1 MKNKIF
7 DKRYRKLYVT
17 IVIFI
22 LIPVFLITTIKPIYR
37 NYIEYKIASRQEEA
51 ARITVSRLKEAVYNN
66 LDSDEPDIKG
76 DIRSNIM
83 TYQYGNF
90 FKYGGLLN
98 SNPMVWLLNNT
109 LTPVDIVRGSVKY
122 HTIRIF
128 SSDYF
133 FHSPDYYYFSSDCS
147 HGIAQLFDENG
158 NEIAANK
165 YSFTA
170 DIIFADEIPI
180 EYCGQYFCD
189 YNPNIPGLSELFE
202 TYETVSNYPNHI
214 VWEGFTL
221 KNAYINFETHS
232 FIPHEGEIRYY
243 NSEEMPE
250 NDLIGSAIEKTYPEF
265 IKRIPINITADI
277 PGYELINLERANRT
291 YPYCKI
297 LETSGEKQEIID
309 LARKYAYEDKEPD
322 YRSRNYETDMITGFS
337 EANER
342 IIVSVS
348 NTHMYS
354 KGHNYTLALTCFTDL
369 DAPEIEEFKS
379 TKAKWLLINVIS
391 IEALILLIMF
401 IKTRSRVRFENY
413 QRDLTNHLAH
423 DIKTPLMAIGGYTE
437 NLLEGDMTEEE
448 QKRYLDSILSN
459 ISFTD
464 SVINRTLYLNQT
476 DKIHVRKEMTDLKAI
491 IESAFEKYKLM
502 LEEKQIYFEVTGKA
516 TIKTK
521 RDQIEMLIE
530 NLISNAVKYTPE
542 QGNISVLV
550 TPKSI
555 TVKNSVSEKLRT
567 RKLKQPFVRGDKARS
582 NVKGTGLGLSIADR
596 AATATGFRLKLSCS
610 GSEFKATARK
620 KLVTLK

>member
-1 MKNKIF
+1 MKNKIL

-22 LIPVFLITTIKPIYR
+22 LIPIFLLTTIMPIYKD
-37 NYIEYKIASRQEEA
+37 YINYKIMYQQEEA
-51 ARITVSRLKEAVYNN
+51 ARTTVSRLRESLSRTLN
-66 LDSDEPDIKG
+66 SDEPDIKG
-76 DIRSNIM
+76 DIRSNII
-83 TYQYGNF
+83 TYEYNNF
-90 FKYGGLLN
+90 FQIGPIFP
-98 SNPMVWLLNNT
+98 SNPLVSVLDQFI
-109 LTPVDIVRGSVKY
+109 TPAVISRSRIKFRVLSLGYYLAAPNYYSLGSNA
-122 HTIRIF
+122 
-128 SSDYF
+128 
-133 FHSPDYYYFSSDCS
+133 S
-147 HGIAQLFDENG
+147 HGVAQLLDENG
-158 NEIAANK
+158 NVIVTNK
-165 YSFTA
+165 YSFIA
-170 DIIFADEIPI
+170 DILFADEISE
-180 EYCGQYFCD
+180 EYDGQYFCD
-189 YNPNIPGLSELFE
+189 NNPDIPGLSELFE
-202 TYETVSNYPNHI
+202 TYETVSKYPNNI
-214 VWEGFTL
+214 VLEGFTL
-221 KNAYINFETHS
+221 KNAYINFENRT

-243 NSEEMPE
+243 NYEEMPKI
-250 NDLIGSAIEKTYPEF
+250 DLYGSDIEKTYPEY
-265 IKRIPINITADI
+265 IRRIPINITTDM
-277 PGYELINLERANRT
+277 PGYELINLEATTRS

-297 LETSGEKQEIID
+297 RETRGEKQEIID
-309 LARKYAYEDKEPD
+309 LAKKYVSPNEEPN
-322 YRSRNYETDMITGFS
+322 YTSQNYEVDMYTNYLD
-337 EANER
+337 ENKR
-342 IIVSVS
+342 IIISLS
-348 NTHMYS
+348 NTHLS
-354 KGHNYTLALTCFTDL
+354 AKGHDYTLSLTCFTDL
-369 DAPEIEEFKS
+369 DGPEIKEFKAS
-379 TKAKWLLINVIS
+379 KAKWLLINVIS

-437 NLLEGDMTEEE
+437 NLLEGDMTAEE

-476 DKIHVRKEMTDLKAI
+476 DKIRVKKEMTDLKAI

-502 LEEKQIYFEVTGKA
+502 LEEKQIYFEVTGEA

-542 QGNISVLV
+542 QGNISVQV

-555 TVKNSVSEKLRT
+555 TVKNSVSEKLKT